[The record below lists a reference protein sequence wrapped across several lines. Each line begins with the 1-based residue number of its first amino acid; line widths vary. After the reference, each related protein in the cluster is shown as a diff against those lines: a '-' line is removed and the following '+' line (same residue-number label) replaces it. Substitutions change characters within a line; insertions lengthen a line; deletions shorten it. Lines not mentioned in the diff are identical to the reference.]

1 MAVRKVG
8 INPKKFERS
17 QIKFYIVLSPIVA
30 FMLLPIVFILN
41 HAFKPMDELF
51 AFPPTFFVKNP
62 SWENFQNLFRA
73 SQLSNI
79 PLSRYIFNSV
89 IVTATVVVFAVII
102 TSMAGYI
109 LSKKN
114 FKGKKF
120 ALELNNTALMFVPTA
135 VTIPRYIIINVMGLE
150 NNFFAHILPLLAM
163 PVALFLIKQFIDQVP
178 NELIEASLM
187 DGASEWTI
195 YWKVILPL
203 IKPALATAALL
214 VFQAVWNN
222 VETSQLFMT
231 TDSLRTLAFYLNTF
245 AGNTNVVVGQG
256 IAAAASLIMFV
267 PNLVLFIILQS
278 NVMNTMNHSGI
289 K

>member
-62 SWENFQNLFRA
+62 SWENFQNLFKA